1 MQSAPDR
8 NDLKPKSLGI
18 DFGTSNSTV
27 GVGGRDGARLVP
39 LESGQSTLP
48 SAIFFP
54 FDEAKPRFGRA
65 AIEAYVGGEHGRLM
79 RALKSILGTSL
90 IHEKTRIGRHS
101 VSFADVLRAFFH
113 FLKRRAEDDLGRGIE
128 RAVLGRP
135 VRFVDDDN
143 AADAAAEG
151 ALAAI
156 ARASG
161 LSEVAFQYEPI
172 AAALDY
178 EQRIAREEVVLV
190 VDIGGGT
197 SDFSIVRVSPERA
210 AKPDR
215 KNDVL
220 ANAGVHVGGTDFDRL
235 LSLAQVMPHFGYR
248 SWTADRKRELPS
260 RYFHDLATWQ
270 FINRLYTGAV
280 MSELKQIRFEAER
293 RDLLDR
299 FIKLVEERLG
309 HSLALAVERAKID
322 LTSSASAAIDMTRF
336 GENAEV
342 VVGRGDFDAAIGSA
356 VRRVVGAVQG
366 LLIAA
371 QLKPDAVGHIFIT
384 GGSSSV
390 PLLRTSLTSLFPT
403 AEVVTGDLF
412 GSVGV
417 GLALDAVRKFG

>member
-1 MQSAPDR
+1 MNIRPQF
-8 NDLKPKSLGI
+8 LGV

-27 GVGGRDGARLVP
+27 GVADRAGARLVG

-54 FDEAKPRFGRA
+54 FDDARPRFGRA
-65 AIEAYVGGEHGRLM
+65 AIEAYVGGENGRLM

-90 IHEKTRIGRHS
+90 IHEKTRIGVHT

-113 FLKRRAEDDLGRGIE
+113 FLRRRAEDDLGRGVDQ
-128 RAVLGRP
+128 AVLGRP
-135 VRFVDDDN
+135 VRFVDDDD
-143 AADAAAEG
+143 AADAAAED

-161 LSEVAFQYEPI
+161 FREVAFQFEPI

-178 EQRIAREEVVLV
+178 EQRISREEVVLV
-190 VDIGGGT
+190 ADIGGGT

-210 AKPDR
+210 AKKDR
-215 KNDVL
+215 KDDVL

-248 SWTADRKRELPS
+248 SWTSDRKREIPT
-260 RYFHDLATWQ
+260 RHFHDLATWP
-270 FINRLYTGAV
+270 FINRLYTAEV

-293 RDLLDR
+293 RDLIDR
-299 FIKLVEERLG
+299 LIRLVEDRSG
-309 HSLALAVERAKID
+309 HSLALAVERAKIE
-322 LTSSASAAIDMTRF
+322 LTSSASTSIDMTPF
-336 GENAEV
+336 GESARIA
-342 VVGRGDFDAAIGSA
+342 VGRADFDATIGRA
-356 VRRVVGAVQG
+356 VRRVVGAVRE

-371 QLKPDAVGHIFIT
+371 RLKPDSVGHIFIT

-390 PLLRTSLTSLFPT
+390 PLLRSSLTSLFPA

-417 GLALDAVRKFG
+417 GLALDAARKFG

>member
-1 MQSAPDR
+1 MIPQF
-8 NDLKPKSLGI
+8 LGI

-27 GVGGRDGARLVP
+27 GVSDAGGAQLVP
-39 LESGQSTLP
+39 LEDGRSTLP

-54 FDEAKPRFGRA
+54 FANAEASFGRA
-65 AIEAYVGGEHGRLM
+65 AIDAYVGGEHGRLM

-90 IHEKTRIGRHS
+90 LHEKTRIGRHS
-101 VSFADVLRAFFH
+101 LSFVDILGAFFA
-113 FLKRRAEDDLGRGIE
+113 FLKARAEDHLGQGVD

-135 VRFVDDDN
+135 VRFVDEDD
-143 AADAAAEG
+143 AADAAAQN
-151 ALAAI
+151 ALEAI

-161 LSEVAFQYEPI
+161 FREVAFQYEPI

-178 EQRIAREEVVLV
+178 EQRVAREEMVLI

-197 SDFSIVRVSPERA
+197 SDFSIVRVSAERA
-210 AKPDR
+210 GKPDR
-215 KNDVL
+215 KDDVL

-235 LSLAQVMPHFGYR
+235 LSLAEVMPHFGYG
-248 SWTADRKRELPS
+248 SWTIDRKRNLPS

-270 FINRLYTGAV
+270 FINLLYTGKV
-280 MSELKQIRFEAER
+280 MTELKQIRYEAER
-293 RDLLDR
+293 RDLIDR
-299 FIKLVEERLG
+299 FITLVEERRG

-322 LTSSASAAIDMTRF
+322 LTSQRTATIDMSDY
-336 GENAEV
+336 GERAPVIAE
-342 VVGRGDFDAAIGSA
+342 RAAFDAAIGAA
-356 VRRVVGAVQG
+356 VRRVVGAVRD

-371 QLKPDAVGHIFIT
+371 RLRPEAIRCIFIT

-390 PLLRTSLTSLFPT
+390 PLLRTSITSLFPA

-417 GLALDAVRKFG
+417 GLALDARRKFA